1 MTNKEGP
8 RLLKYRHQ
16 NPSVIEIAWL
26 CQLNLQETRLSLTRV
41 AHFRL
46 DFRILAA
53 RNEPAPF
60 ALD

>member
-1 MTNKEGP
+1 
-8 RLLKYRHQ
+8 LKYRHQ

-26 CQLNLQETRLSLTRV
+26 CQLNLQQTRLSLTRV